1 MAEKRFYW
9 IKLKENFMTSDT
21 VDFLMGQKNG
31 ANYVVLYQMLCLK
44 TANTNGALVSQIGEV
59 IVPYDIAKIERDCK
73 YFETDT
79 IVVAME
85 LYKKLGLIYEQQ
97 DGYLQISGFEELI
110 GSEGGSAER
119 MRKKRAIAKKE
130 GGLLPSHCANNV
142 RTIKNKEKVIQKE
155 TNTEINTEIDIETE
169 LDKKIDTDS
178 LTDCQNSA
186 DTRAKEETEYYR
198 NWLSGKINESFRLDY
213 TEMADR
219 FLNLVDDISKRKSI
233 SINGLNVPS
242 QDVLRTL
249 IWYVRTE
256 ESFDVAVDLMGHIGY
271 RVQQGEVHNQQFYT
285 ISTLYTVARNNGGN

>member
-44 TANTNGALVSQIGEV
+44 TANTNGTLISQIGEV

-73 YFETDT
+73 YFDYDT

-85 LYKKLGLIYEQQ
+85 LYKKIGLIYEQQ

-119 MRKKRAIAKKE
+119 MRKKRAIEKKE
-130 GGLLPSHCANNV
+130 GGLLSSHCANNV
-142 RTIKNKEKVIQKE
+142 RTIKNKEKVTPKE
-155 TNTEINTEIDIETE
+155 TKQETNIEIDIDTE
-169 LDKKIDTDS
+169 IDTDS
-178 LTDCQNSA
+178 LSDCQDSA
-186 DTRAKEETEYYR
+186 NTRAKEEIEYYR
-198 NWLSGKINESFRLDY
+198 NWLFEKVNESFKFDY
-213 TEMADR
+213 GEMSDQ

-233 SINGLNVPS
+233 SINGLDVPS
-242 QDVLRTL
+242 QDILRTL
-249 IWYVRTE
+249 IWFVRTE
-256 ESFDVAVDLMGHIGY
+256 KTFDVAVDLMGRIGY